1 MLIDYATITHP
12 GKIRKNNEDAFLLR
26 QVTLRQITVEQAL
39 VDDLREALDL
49 VHPGL
54 QTHTREIWGRF
65 LRLFGGG
72 AS

>member
-1 MLIDYATITHP
+1 
-12 GKIRKNNEDAFLLR
+12 
-26 QVTLRQITVEQAL
+26 VEQTL
-39 VDDLREALDL
+39 VDDRGEPLHL

-54 QTHTREIWGRF
+54 QTHTRGIWGRF